1 MEENFQRLI
10 ELLLKKSLPA
20 MVCIGTVKDVAED
33 KQTCTVDRE
42 DAPTL
47 YKVRLNAVI
56 GELDNNVTIVP
67 APKSKVLCSLIDN
80 DVNEAYILSCEKPEE
95 INVKLSE
102 TTLIINQ
109 EGVVINGGELGGMI
123 KIEELVS
130 QLEKL
135 TARVDTIFDG
145 FSKLVPDPPQAG
157 SASVTSGLKAIVSP
171 PTEDFS
177 NIEDSKVKH

>member
-42 DAPTL
+42 DSPTL
-47 YKVRLNAVI
+47 YKVRLNAI
-56 GELDNNVTIVP
+56 IAELENNVTIVP

-80 DVNEAYILSCEKPEE
+80 DVNEAYVLSCEKPEE

-109 EGVVINGGELGGMI
+109 EGVVINGGDLGGMI
-123 KIEELVS
+123 KIEELTKN
-130 QLEKL
+130 LEKL
-135 TARVDTIFDG
+135 TKRVDTIYNG
-145 FSKLVPDPPQAG
+145 FKSLAPDPPMAG
-157 SASVTSGLKAIVSP
+157 SAALTTGLKAIVSP
-171 PTEDFS
+171 PVEDFS
-177 NIEDSKVKH
+177 KIEDSKVKH